1 MKILHCSY
9 SAYPDPPG
17 GTEVYVT
24 ALCRALD
31 RLGVDSVVA
40 APGSHDE
47 SLEWNG
53 LAIRKYAASQPKKL
67 EQLYGGADAETS
79 ARFAKIL
86 DAEQP
91 DIVHQHA
98 LTAACSS
105 DVARQAKARG
115 IPVVFTYHTPTVTC
129 QRGTLMEWGS
139 TLCDGRLDIAR
150 CTACSL
156 HGLGAGASASRVLS
170 RMPGAGG
177 RLLGSFGLAG
187 GAWTAL
193 RMSSLLSMRHRE
205 VALLFELV
213 DKFVVLTP
221 WIGELLR
228 VNGVAE
234 HKLTLSAHGI
244 ELGAGDVGRR
254 RGGGPTLRVAHLARM
269 DPTKGTAVLIDA
281 LRAVPG
287 TDISVDVYGLIQHS
301 GARELVEDV
310 RRAAL
315 EDRRIRLHPPIPH
328 EAVIPTLG
336 RYDLVAIPS
345 QWMETGPLVALEA
358 FAAGVPVAGSA
369 LGGLADKIQDG
380 VNGLLVRPHDSVDAW
395 REALDRCRRDR
406 DLVDRLARGVSRP
419 RSISEVA
426 VDMSSL
432 YSTLVP
438 SQPVKPAARSATALN

>member
-1 MKILHCSY
+1 VKILHCSY

-17 GTEVYVT
+17 GTEVYVS

-40 APGSHDE
+40 APGSHNE

-53 LAIRKYAASQPKKL
+53 LSIRKYATSQPKEL

-79 ARFAKIL
+79 ARFARIL
-86 DAEQP
+86 DDEQP

-115 IPVVFTYHTPTVTC
+115 LPVVFTYHTPTVTC

-139 TLCDGRLDIAR
+139 TICDGRLDVAR

-156 HGLGAGASASRVLS
+156 HGLGAGTSASRVLA

-205 VALLFELV
+205 VSLLFDLV

-228 VNGVAE
+228 ANGVAKD
-234 HKLTLSAHGI
+234 KLTVSTHGI
-244 ELGAGDVGRR
+244 ELGTGDAGRR
-254 RGGGPTLRVAHLARM
+254 RDGGSTLRVAHLARM
-269 DPTKGTAVLIDA
+269 DPTKGTALLINA

-287 TDISVDVYGLIQHS
+287 ADISVDVYGIVQHA
-301 GARELVEDV
+301 GARELVEEV

-315 EDRRIRLHPPIPH
+315 EDPRIRLHPPIPH

-345 QWMETGPLVALEA
+345 QWMETGPLVVLEA
-358 FAAGVPVAGSA
+358 FAAGVPVLGSA
-369 LGGLADKIQDG
+369 LGGLADKIHDG
-380 VNGLLVRPHDSVDAW
+380 TNGLLVRPHDSVDAW

-406 DLVDRLARGVSRP
+406 DLVARLARGVSRP
-419 RSISEVA
+419 KSMSEVA
-426 VDMSSL
+426 VEMSSVYAAL
-432 YSTLVP
+432 APNSP
-438 SQPVKPAARSATALN
+438 IRPVVLASRN